1 MDNSRQTYDLTLSIE
16 QINEIFN
23 NELQMQVEGL
33 LPKGHIYCLGLPSN
47 ILKSTGFPYIPIEL
61 SSTRLEEKSKQKNHP
76 YEISEVRNMVLAL
89 NVPLAIFSYG
99 DKEKSQNVI
108 IELEYK
114 GKKFLLG
121 TFFNQFHRNVA
132 ITDIRGLFPK
142 DTCEWLNWISQGK
155 ALYLDKK
162 KIQILINQ
170 QRINLA
176 EVEYLDLDLIESIID
191 TFQNPL

>member
-1 MDNSRQTYDLTLSIE
+1 MLNTFCSDLLKYMLKHI
-16 QINEIFN
+16 
-23 NELQMQVEGL
+23 L
-33 LPKGHIYCLGLPSN
+33 LHLI
-47 ILKSTGFPYIPIEL
+47 
-61 SSTRLEEKSKQKNHP
+61 QNHP

-114 GKKFLLG
+114 
-121 TFFNQFHRNVA
+121 
-132 ITDIRGLFPK
+132 
-142 DTCEWLNWISQGK
+142 
-155 ALYLDKK
+155 KK

>member
-16 QINEIFN
+16 EINEIFN

-33 LPKGHIYCLGLPSN
+33 L
-47 ILKSTGFPYIPIEL
+47 
-61 SSTRLEEKSKQKNHP
+61 
-76 YEISEVRNMVLAL
+76 
-89 NVPLAIFSYG
+89 
-99 DKEKSQNVI
+99 
-108 IELEYK
+108 
-114 GKKFLLG
+114 
-121 TFFNQFHRNVA
+121 
-132 ITDIRGLFPK
+132 PK

>member
-16 QINEIFN
+16 EINEIFN

-114 GKKFLLG
+114 
-121 TFFNQFHRNVA
+121 
-132 ITDIRGLFPK
+132 
-142 DTCEWLNWISQGK
+142 
-155 ALYLDKK
+155 KK

>member
-1 MDNSRQTYDLTLSIE
+1 M
-16 QINEIFN
+16 
-23 NELQMQVEGL
+23 L
-33 LPKGHIYCLGLPSN
+33 LPI
-47 ILKSTGFPYIPIEL
+47 
-61 SSTRLEEKSKQKNHP
+61 
-76 YEISEVRNMVLAL
+76 

-114 GKKFLLG
+114 
-121 TFFNQFHRNVA
+121 
-132 ITDIRGLFPK
+132 
-142 DTCEWLNWISQGK
+142 
-155 ALYLDKK
+155 KK